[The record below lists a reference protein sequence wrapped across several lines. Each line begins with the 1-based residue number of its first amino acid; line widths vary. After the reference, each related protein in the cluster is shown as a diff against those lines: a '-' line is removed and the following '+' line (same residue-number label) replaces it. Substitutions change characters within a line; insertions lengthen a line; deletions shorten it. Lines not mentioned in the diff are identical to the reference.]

1 MGFGVSEDINKLK
14 IEAINLLHE
23 NLTEVDSVFNMMFD
37 YFKNDQMYIDGKKI
51 ESIVELKKA
60 YELDIENVVFKIE
73 NDKNIPSHFLNFII
87 RKSRNNLDNLR
98 NFHKEIY
105 AGDFKYESWLELI
118 VLIDTDIADISIHLD
133 NLNLVKEFNKYKN
146 KSEKLINELKISRDE
161 LTHKIAQVD
170 TIKDDLKNKKV
181 HEIFEDDSEK
191 FKKLARKYEIAFYL
205 SLVFLFLYF
214 FGWYIEVDTLF
225 LKFKFAEQFH
235 GNYSA
240 TFYVQKISLLILSTT
255 LAAFLLKRSFMNRRL
270 ADEAYRT
277 AKELDALPRYMEGMP
292 DEMKEKIRFD
302 LAYKYFGNG
311 IHHDSYT
318 GGENLMHEN
327 IKANTE
333 FMKVVKGVPSTTDEN
348 KADKD
353 KNE

>member
-1 MGFGVSEDINKLK
+1 MGFGVSEDTDKKIKEDKERRLKIINGFKIFKENIDRKLTEISKDSNDKASITSNVEYLNKTLEEIYEVLNDLKVITDATYIQWRYLILEIYNKVNMIKSVDDFEKMLTSFLTSLALFLNTLLKDNKIEKDEKNKEEMLLIIDDLKFNQADLEKKLK
-14 IEAINLLHE
+14 Q
-23 NLTEVDSVFNMMFD
+23 VDVI
-37 YFKNDQMYIDGKKI
+37 KND
-51 ESIVELKKA
+51 
-60 YELDIENVVFKIE
+60 
-73 NDKNIPSHFLNFII
+73 
-87 RKSRNNLDNLR
+87 
-98 NFHKEIY
+98 
-105 AGDFKYESWLELI
+105 
-118 VLIDTDIADISIHLD
+118 
-133 NLNLVKEFNKYKN
+133 YKN
-146 KSEKLINELKISRDE
+146 KQL
-161 LTHKIAQVD
+161 
-170 TIKDDLKNKKV
+170 
-181 HEIFEDDSEK
+181 HEIFEDDSEN
-191 FKKLARKYEIAFYL
+191 FKNLARKYELAFYL
-205 SLVFLFLYF
+205 ALVLLFLYF
-214 FGWYIEVDTLF
+214 FGWYIEIDTSF

-235 GNYSA
+235 GNHSA

-333 FMKVVKGVPSTTDEN
+333 FMKVVKGVPSTTDET
-348 KADKD
+348 KAGKD

>member
-1 MGFGVSEDINKLK
+1 MSQYFSLIIIFVGFGVSEEYLKEKKTMETLSDQIKKINDFFNNLNDDIKAESLTKNITHINEVYDHIIKEYDNWNNDFVICIALIELLAKTNENFQKKLQVKNINKSD
-14 IEAINLLHE
+14 I
-23 NLTEVDSVFNMMFD
+23 D
-37 YFKNDQMYIDGKKI
+37 YFYNCLYIDLTILASHMENSLKSKSLAREFDQVVSQKNKLEQSLI
-51 ESIVELKKA
+51 ELKLIK
-60 YELDIENVVFKIE
+60 EDI
-73 NDKNIPSHFLNFII
+73 
-87 RKSRNNLDNLR
+87 
-98 NFHKEIY
+98 
-105 AGDFKYESWLELI
+105 
-118 VLIDTDIADISIHLD
+118 
-133 NLNLVKEFNKYKN
+133 
-146 KSEKLINELKISRDE
+146 
-161 LTHKIAQVD
+161 
-170 TIKDDLKNKKV
+170 KNKKV
-181 HEIFEDDSEK
+181 NEIFEDDSEK
-191 FKKLARKYEIAFYL
+191 FKKLARKYEISFYIAF
-205 SLVFLFLYF
+205 VFLFLYF
-214 FGWYIEVDTLF
+214 FGWYIEIDTSF

-235 GNYSA
+235 GNHSA

-302 LAYKYFGNG
+302 FAYKYFGNG

-318 GGENLMHEN
+318 SGENLMHKN

-333 FMKVVKGVPSTTDEN
+333 FMKVVKGVPSTTDES

>member
-1 MGFGVSEDINKLK
+1 MGFGVSEELEVIKAEMIKKLSDNKREVNDYFEKYNKDTFDEECVRELLDINKYFD
-14 IEAINLLHE
+14 EA
-23 NLTEVDSVFNMMFD
+23 
-37 YFKNDQMYIDGKKI
+37 
-51 ESIVELKKA
+51 
-60 YELDIENVVFKIE
+60 
-73 NDKNIPSHFLNFII
+73 LNFIKNSNYFHTSI
-87 RKSRNNLDNLR
+87 RSFIVKTVLDNSDIIIYDYKLNPVRELENIAHNLLILLR
-98 NFHKEIY
+98 AINTEIDKGKLLERNKEITEELN
-105 AGDFKYESWLELI
+105 DILIKKEELEK
-118 VLIDTDIADISIHLD
+118 
-133 NLNLVKEFNKYKN
+133 NL
-146 KSEKLINELKISRDE
+146 SEIEI
-161 LTHKIAQVD
+161 
-170 TIKDDLKNKKV
+170 IKDDLKNKKV
-181 HEIFEDDSEK
+181 NEIFEDDSIK
-191 FKKLARKYEIAFYL
+191 FKKIARIYEFLFYL
-205 SLVFLFLYF
+205 IVLIAGLYF
-214 FGWYIEVDTLF
+214 LGLTFYIVGFDYKYLSIDFPE
-225 LKFKFAEQFH
+225 KIH
-235 GNYSA
+235 GNISA
-240 TFYVQKISLLILSTT
+240 EFYIQKISFLVLSTT

-333 FMKVVKGVPSTTDEN
+333 FMKVVKGVPSTTDES

>member
-1 MGFGVSEDINKLK
+1 MDLKELNNSKIQELIHQLSINKDKIDLILNELAGSLNLEEIDFDNVLELK
-14 IEAINLLHE
+14 
-23 NLTEVDSVFNMMFD
+23 D
-37 YFKNDQMYIDGKKI
+37 YFIKDILSAIDKIKNLQKLDRNSKFFLNRKNKKI
-51 ESIVELKKA
+51 EEILIKMEELISNKDFFN
-60 YELDIENVVFKIE
+60 EQWGRLI
-73 NDKNIPSHFLNFII
+73 
-87 RKSRNNLDNLR
+87 DNLE
-98 NFHKEIY
+98 NNISDILAY
-105 AGDFKYESWLELI
+105 VDNVI
-118 VLIDTDIADISIHLD
+118 VVQNINEYQISAEKIID
-133 NLNLVKEFNKYKN
+133 NLKDDQEKLKYKL
-146 KSEKLINELKISRDE
+146 EKVDIINN
-161 LTHKIAQVD
+161 
-170 TIKDDLKNKKV
+170 DLKNKKV
-181 HEIFEDDSEK
+181 HEIFEDDFKK
-191 FKKLARKYEIAFYL
+191 FKKLASKYEIAFYL

-214 FGWYIEVDTLF
+214 FGWYIDFDTSF

-235 GNYSA
+235 GNHSA

-318 GGENLMHEN
+318 GAENLMHEN

-333 FMKVVKGVPSTTDEN
+333 FMKVVKGVPSTTDET

>member
-1 MGFGVSEDINKLK
+1 MGFGVSEDTDKKIKEDKERRLKIINGFKIFKENIDRKLTEISKDSNDKASITSNVEYLNKTLEEIYEVLNDLKVITDATYIQWRYLILEIYNKVNMIKSVDDFEKMLTSFLTSLALFLNTLLKDNKIEKDEKNKEEMLLIIDDLKFNQADLEKKLK
-14 IEAINLLHE
+14 Q
-23 NLTEVDSVFNMMFD
+23 VDVI
-37 YFKNDQMYIDGKKI
+37 KND
-51 ESIVELKKA
+51 
-60 YELDIENVVFKIE
+60 
-73 NDKNIPSHFLNFII
+73 
-87 RKSRNNLDNLR
+87 
-98 NFHKEIY
+98 
-105 AGDFKYESWLELI
+105 
-118 VLIDTDIADISIHLD
+118 
-133 NLNLVKEFNKYKN
+133 YKN
-146 KSEKLINELKISRDE
+146 KQL
-161 LTHKIAQVD
+161 
-170 TIKDDLKNKKV
+170 
-181 HEIFEDDSEK
+181 HEIFEDDSEN
-191 FKKLARKYEIAFYL
+191 FKNLARKYELAFYL
-205 SLVFLFLYF
+205 ALVLLFLYF
-214 FGWYIEVDTLF
+214 FGWYIEIDTSF

-235 GNYSA
+235 GNHSA

-327 IKANTE
+327 IKVNTE
-333 FMKVVKGVPSTTDEN
+333 FMKVVKGVPSTTDET
-348 KADKD
+348 KAGKD

>member
-1 MGFGVSEDINKLK
+1 MSSEIELIKYKEKLSDQKKMLDIYTEKMKKNNENYSSDYLGLIK
-14 IEAINLLHE
+14 ILFFEAIYLLDNVNLNVILKNPYYDDLSIIFKIINTLENQVFNLLEESVLGE
-23 NLTEVDSVFNMMFD
+23 NKD
-37 YFKNDQMYIDGKKI
+37 
-51 ESIVELKKA
+51 
-60 YELDIENVVFKIE
+60 VVF
-73 NDKNIPSHFLNFII
+73 
-87 RKSRNNLDNLR
+87 
-98 NFHKEIY
+98 
-105 AGDFKYESWLELI
+105 
-118 VLIDTDIADISIHLD
+118 SIHH
-133 NLNLVKEFNKYKN
+133 NISNLVKNLNDISGDSIVSNDLLKFKEEKEKINKDV
-146 KSEKLINELKISRDE
+146 NELKNVYEGWKNRD
-161 LTHKIAQVD
+161 IY
-170 TIKDDLKNKKV
+170 
-181 HEIFEDDSEK
+181 EIFKTDSDS
-191 FKKLARKYEIAFYL
+191 FKKLAQKYEIAFYF
-205 SLVFLFLYF
+205 VIFFVTLYF
-214 FGWYIEVDTLF
+214 LGLTLYVPRF
-225 LKFKFAEQFH
+225 DLEILSIAFPEKIH
-235 GNYSA
+235 GNISA
-240 TFYVQKISLLILSTT
+240 EFYIQKISFLVLSTT

-333 FMKVVKGVPSTTDEN
+333 FVKVLKGMPSTTGES

>member
-1 MGFGVSEDINKLK
+1 MSEEYLKEKKTMEILSDQIKKINDFFTNLNDDSKTESLTKNITHINEVYDHIIKEYDKWNSDFVVCIALIELLGKTNENFKNRLQIENISKSDI
-14 IEAINLLHE
+14 
-23 NLTEVDSVFNMMFD
+23 D
-37 YFKNDQMYIDGKKI
+37 YFYNCLYIDLTI
-51 ESIVELKKA
+51 FA
-60 YELDIENVVFKIE
+60 
-73 NDKNIPSHFLNFII
+73 SHM
-87 RKSRNNLDNLR
+87 DNSL
-98 NFHKEIY
+98 
-105 AGDFKYESWLELI
+105 
-118 VLIDTDIADISIHLD
+118 
-133 NLNLVKEFNKYKN
+133 KN
-146 KSEKLINELKISRDE
+146 KSLAREFDQVVSQKNKLEQSLIELKLIKEDI
-161 LTHKIAQVD
+161 
-170 TIKDDLKNKKV
+170 KNKKV
-181 HEIFEDDSEK
+181 NEIFEDDSEK
-191 FKKLARKYEIAFYL
+191 FKNLARKYEIAFYL

-214 FGWYIEVDTLF
+214 FGWYIEIDTSI

-235 GNYSA
+235 GNHSA

-318 GGENLMHEN
+318 SGENLMHEN

-333 FMKVVKGVPSTTDEN
+333 FVKVLKGEPSTTDES

>member
-1 MGFGVSEDINKLK
+1 MGFGVSEELEVIKAEMIKKLSDNKREVNDYFEKYNKDTFDEECERELLDINKYFD
-14 IEAINLLHE
+14 EA
-23 NLTEVDSVFNMMFD
+23 
-37 YFKNDQMYIDGKKI
+37 
-51 ESIVELKKA
+51 
-60 YELDIENVVFKIE
+60 
-73 NDKNIPSHFLNFII
+73 LNFIKNSNYFYTSI
-87 RKSRNNLDNLR
+87 RSFIVKTVLDNSDIIIYDYKLNPVRELENIAHNLLILLR
-98 NFHKEIY
+98 AMNTEIDKGKLLERNKEITEELN
-105 AGDFKYESWLELI
+105 DILIKKEELEK
-118 VLIDTDIADISIHLD
+118 
-133 NLNLVKEFNKYKN
+133 NL
-146 KSEKLINELKISRDE
+146 SEIEI
-161 LTHKIAQVD
+161 
-170 TIKDDLKNKKV
+170 IKDDLKNKKV
-181 HEIFEDDSEK
+181 NEIFEDDSIK
-191 FKKLARKYEIAFYL
+191 FKKIARIYEFLFYL
-205 SLVFLFLYF
+205 IVLVAGLYF
-214 FGWYIEVDTLF
+214 LGL
-225 LKFKFAEQFH
+225 
-235 GNYSA
+235 
-240 TFYVQKISLLILSTT
+240 TFYVVGFDAKYLSIGFPEKIHGNISAEFYIQKISFLVLSTT

-333 FMKVVKGVPSTTDEN
+333 FVKVVKGVPSTTDES

>member
-1 MGFGVSEDINKLK
+1 MGFGVSEEYLKEKKTMEILSDQIKKINDFFTNLNDDSKTESLTKNITHINEVYDHIIKEYDKWNSDFVVCIALIELLGKTNENFKNRLQIENISKSDI
-14 IEAINLLHE
+14 
-23 NLTEVDSVFNMMFD
+23 D
-37 YFKNDQMYIDGKKI
+37 YFYNCLYIDLTI
-51 ESIVELKKA
+51 FA
-60 YELDIENVVFKIE
+60 
-73 NDKNIPSHFLNFII
+73 SHM
-87 RKSRNNLDNLR
+87 DNSL
-98 NFHKEIY
+98 
-105 AGDFKYESWLELI
+105 
-118 VLIDTDIADISIHLD
+118 
-133 NLNLVKEFNKYKN
+133 KN
-146 KSEKLINELKISRDE
+146 KSLAREFDQVVSQKNKLEQSLIELKLIKEDI
-161 LTHKIAQVD
+161 
-170 TIKDDLKNKKV
+170 KNKKV
-181 HEIFEDDSEK
+181 NEIFEDDSEK
-191 FKKLARKYEIAFYL
+191 FKNLARKYEIAFYL

-214 FGWYIEVDTLF
+214 FGWYIEIDTSI

-235 GNYSA
+235 GNHSA

-318 GGENLMHEN
+318 SGENLMHEN

-333 FMKVVKGVPSTTDEN
+333 FVKVLKGEPSTTDES

>member
-1 MGFGVSEDINKLK
+1 MADIFNENDIDKDFYKAIGSHNLVKQRFEELYGQLYTSINLIRSFDLFDTKYGNQEEITYFINEILEIFENINNAYIDIGKLK
-14 IEAINLLHE
+14 GVYSFDFFSLNHLIKRVDHDVNDLYGKEDL
-23 NLTEVDSVFNMMFD
+23 EVLDIF
-37 YFKNDQMYIDGKKI
+37 YK
-51 ESIVELKKA
+51 LKKTF
-60 YELDIENVVFKIE
+60 EEILFILE
-73 NDKNIPSHFLNFII
+73 NFII
-87 RKSRNNLDNLR
+87 KIKEDEENNNKNEILNEKLKEVNILADNL
-98 NFHKEIY
+98 
-105 AGDFKYESWLELI
+105 
-118 VLIDTDIADISIHLD
+118 
-133 NLNLVKEFNKYKN
+133 KN
-146 KSEKLINELKISRDE
+146 I
-161 LTHKIAQVD
+161 
-170 TIKDDLKNKKV
+170 KV

-191 FKKLARKYEIAFYL
+191 FKNLARKYEIAFYL

-214 FGWYIEVDTLF
+214 FGWYIEIDTSI

-235 GNYSA
+235 GNHSA

-333 FMKVVKGVPSTTDEN
+333 FMKVVKGVPSSTDET
-348 KADKD
+348 KAGKD